1 MEKLTK
7 ITGFKTLSTFY
18 LISGLIFTF
27 LFIQSGLT
35 LAHLGLLGILGI
47 VTFYGLYAKSKW
59 AIYLTI
65 PVSLLGI
72 TFAAVTLYI
81 IPSLLRLTGAET
93 TAVAAVFLY
102 MLILVISIL
111 YLAIKRDELRETKEA
126 NSE

>member
-1 MEKLTK
+1 MAKLTE

-18 LISGLIFTF
+18 LFSGLIFIF

-59 AIYLTI
+59 AIYLTK

-72 TFAAVTLYI
+72 TFAAITLYI
-81 IPSLLRLTGAET
+81 IPSLLKLTGVET
-93 TAVAAVFLY
+93 IAVAGSFLY
-102 MLILVISIL
+102 MV
-111 YLAIKRDELRETKEA
+111 IKREELRETKEA
-126 NSE
+126 DSE